1 MNYEDWCADKLAKL
15 LNEDLRISTLNEIK
29 EHFNDVPQNEAIN
42 IAETLQLPLVFDCL
56 NNSNNEQIDLACEV
70 LTLCMTNL
78 NLGESTSRY
87 STALE
92 RALNHPNSAV
102 KLMALTEISREVVS
116 EHLLLDLSQRH
127 SLLINIINCI
137 GDEDLAVATV
147 ALKIITA
154 LGKMPVVIKQLLT
167 EPVLSAINDN
177 LSMNDVVRLRFYE
190 MFVEIS
196 TGSKLSQNMLISIG
210 FLPRILRET
219 ENDDILLK
227 LNIIEI
233 LSKLITSKHGYE
245 YLEEQGTPQKLFN
258 AFNIDDVLFIKICEP
273 GILKFFGSMA
283 FWKPLE
289 VFSKYSTVIDRLF
302 ENISS
307 DEYSLFGVSL
317 DTIGHIGE
325 TMEGKSALNTLG
337 NRFSQVLST
346 IWSRISVLP
355 TEFQVRSLN
364 CISNILKS
372 VNGLNQQGEIITQN
386 WYKSL
391 SDNPMDRLMFI
402 INNPFGDIRSA
413 GLGVLKSIGE
423 HMWGHET
430 IRNTPG
436 CVEFLLNRNVESV
449 KECKEVKYEIVQLL
463 ANSPAFDKRSLNRF
477 EIFIREGAF
486 YVHPIVEIEVEG
498 N

>member
-29 EHFNDVPQNEAIN
+29 EHFNDIPQNEAIN

-92 RALNHPNSAV
+92 RALNHPNNAV
-102 KLMALTEISREVVS
+102 KLMALTEISREVVA
-116 EHLLLDLSQRH
+116 EHLMLDLSRRH

-137 GDEDLAVATV
+137 GDDDLAVATV

-154 LGKMPVVIKQLLT
+154 LAKMPIVIKQLLT
-167 EPVLSAINDN
+167 EPILSAINN
-177 LSMNDVVRLRFYE
+177 TLSKDDVVRLRFYE
-190 MFVEIS
+190 MFVDIS
-196 TGSKLSQNMLISIG
+196 TESKLSQNMLISIG

-233 LSKLITSKHGYE
+233 LSKLITTHHGYE
-245 YLEEQGTPQKLFN
+245 YLESQGTPQKLFDT
-258 AFNIDDVLFIKICEP
+258 FNSDDMSFIKICEP

-283 FWKPLE
+283 FWKPTE
-289 VFSKYSTVIDRLF
+289 VFSKYSVVIDRLF
-302 ENISS
+302 ENVAS
-307 DEYSLFGVSL
+307 DEFSLFGVSL

-325 TMEGKSALNTLG
+325 TMEGKSALNALG
-337 NRFSQVLST
+337 NRFSHVLSA
-346 IWSRISVLP
+346 IWSRTPVLP
-355 TEFQVRSLN
+355 TEFQVRALN
-364 CISNILKS
+364 CIQNILKS
-372 VNGLNQQGEIITQN
+372 TNDSNHQLEIITQN

-391 SDNPMDRLMFI
+391 SDNPMDRLI
-402 INNPFGDIRSA
+402 SIVNNPFGDIRAA
-413 GLGVLKSIGE
+413 GLGVLQSIAQ
-423 HMWGHET
+423 HMWGHEI

-436 CVEFLLNRNVESV
+436 CVEFLLNRSVESI
-449 KECKEVKYEIVQLL
+449 KECKELKYGIVQLL
-463 ANSPAFDKRSLNRF
+463 SNSLAFDKRTLNRF
-477 EIFIREGAF
+477 QTFIREGAF
-486 YVHPIVEIEVEG
+486 FVQPIVEIEVEG